1 MQALITRSDIAQY
14 RQISKT
20 PNDSKLN
27 EMILDAQLLDIQPLL
42 GEKLFNAVMAS
53 PESYP
58 DLLDGGSYE
67 YEGTTYTNYGL
78 KMTLTYFTYARY
90 IMFSSVTDTPFSVV
104 EKISKD
110 TSKPVEGTTKKT
122 IYQLNRESAFKIWEN
137 VALWLIRTGNSEY
150 KKYCGKNTNRSMRFS
165 KII

>member
-27 EMILDAQLLDIQPLL
+27 EMILDAQLLDVQPLL

-53 PESYP
+53 PESYSE
-58 DLLDGGSYE
+58 LLEGGSYE
-67 YEGTTYTNYGL
+67 HQGVAYTNYGL
-78 KMTLTYFTYARY
+78 KMVLAYFTYARY
-90 IMFSSVTDTPFSVV
+90 MMFSSVTDTPFSVV

-110 TSKPVEGTTKKT
+110 TSKPIEGTTKKT
-122 IYQLNRESAFKIWEN
+122 IYQLNRESAFKIWGNVEN
-137 VALWLIRTGNSEY
+137 WLVRTGNSEY
-150 KKYCGKNTNRSMRFS
+150 KKSCGSNSRGMRFT
-165 KII
+165 KLV